1 MAFVSV
7 PKDLTDAITMSAS
20 LPRLFNCSS
29 DNWIMTSTSCIDKT
43 IIPEQEGKGQ
53 FMKMEER

>member
-1 MAFVSV
+1 MV
-7 PKDLTDAITMSAS
+7 
-20 LPRLFNCSS
+20 RLRSS